1 MGMQTL
7 PDENTPS
14 DELSRVMQELAYA
27 RGEQQRH
34 RQKLTALHRL
44 IHALACLP
52 DEEGIIKALT
62 KELPSL
68 VDAVLVGIARSN
80 RNQVW
85 IWSDSRN
92 REWETRVRRY
102 LLRRLDQFPS
112 RRTDRGSPQGRS
124 RHLYLVPPTASRSL
138 TEQDSAFGHEVP
150 LVLGQEETGLLLI
163 QPKDQD
169 RLAQLEREA
178 LETVGASL
186 SLALRHAETHQRV
199 RSMALRDPLTQSL
212 NAQAFAIALAR
223 QLSVGLRYGISTCL
237 LLLDLDFFKTVNE
250 RLGHMAGDH
259 VLKAAADLIQATVR
273 ESDIIGR
280 YGGNTFGVVLP
291 HTDRQ
296 QARVLAERLRNRI
309 ERHPFSIEQGEVRT
323 TASIGL
329 ASVPDASVASIAEWM
344 MIADAALNDAKAQG
358 RNRVVFHASQP
369 SGYACAVAL
378 SCAA

>member
-199 RSMALRDPLTQSL
+199 RSMAPTHTEPQCTGIRHRVGAAVERRTSIRYID
-212 NAQAFAIALAR
+212 
-223 QLSVGLRYGISTCL
+223 LSVAAGLGFLQDRKRASRPHGRGSRAQGGGRPDTGDGARERYHRTIRRQYLRGRAAPYGSAAGSGTCGKAAKSHRTTSL
-237 LLLDLDFFKTVNE
+237 FHRAGGSPYYGQY
-250 RLGHMAGDH
+250 RLGLGPRCLRGLHRGMD
-259 VLKAAADLIQATVR
+259 D
-273 ESDIIGR
+273 
-280 YGGNTFGVVLP
+280 
-291 HTDRQ
+291 DR
-296 QARVLAERLRNRI
+296 RRRPE
-309 ERHPFSIEQGEVRT
+309 
-323 TASIGL
+323 
-329 ASVPDASVASIAEWM
+329 
-344 MIADAALNDAKAQG
+344 
-358 RNRVVFHASQP
+358 
-369 SGYACAVAL
+369 
-378 SCAA
+378 